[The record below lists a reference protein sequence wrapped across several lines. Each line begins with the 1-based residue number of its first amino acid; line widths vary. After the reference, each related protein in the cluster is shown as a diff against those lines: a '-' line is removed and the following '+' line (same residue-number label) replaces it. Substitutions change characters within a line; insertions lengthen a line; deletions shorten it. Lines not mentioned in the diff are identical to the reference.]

1 MSTTLLPAT
10 IPQESG
16 GGLTVV
22 QGETITFMP
31 VVTPAELLARR
42 KELFEVVK
50 NVLKEGEHYGT
61 TPGASKKNLL
71 KPGGEILNQYF
82 GLYAEFECVS
92 RVENWE
98 MKPPLFDYEF
108 KCVLRS
114 KRDTVK
120 IAEGVGSC
128 NSYESKYRYRDAKRS
143 CPSCSRAGSIVKGK
157 EEYGGGWVC
166 WAKDGNCCKAKFK
179 DNDPAIV
186 SQALG
191 KVDNEDIASL
201 KNTILKMAAKRAYID
216 ATLKGTAA
224 SEIFTQDI
232 EDMPF
237 IVEVITAEVVS
248 EAVKEQND
256 ARQEER
262 QAPKP
267 SGKSQS
273 PAQEA
278 EKGAAVSGSVSP
290 AQTNSQ
296 TAGVN
301 PDPKPASVPQQNGG
315 TSGTTGTTAQ
325 PQGDVPKSQAAP
337 VGTADQ
343 AAANAS
349 TAASAA
355 SSATATKAS
364 PSELI
369 TKAHLDQL
377 LEAGVKNGWTQKQI
391 SDFVCHAFG
400 LTPQTLP
407 KQFTVKQW
415 EIAFGLVS
423 YSKNAKGVVA
433 FKADGTALPVANRWP
448 KAS

>member
-1 MSTTLLPAT
+1 MSTTMLPAT

-82 GLYAEFECVS
+82 GFYAEFETVS

-98 MKPPLFDYEF
+98 AKPPLFDYEM

-114 KRDTVK
+114 KRDAVK
-120 IAEGVGSC
+120 VAEGVGSC

-143 CPSCSRAGSIVKGK
+143 CPSCGRAGSIVKGK

-179 DNDPAIV
+179 DNDPAII

-216 ATLKGTAA
+216 ATLKATGA

-237 IVEVITAEVVS
+237 TVEVITAEVVS
-248 EAVKEQND
+248 EAVKEQNE

-278 EKGAAVSGSVSP
+278 AKGAAVSVSVLP

-296 TAGVN
+296 PAGAN
-301 PDPKPASVPQQNGG
+301 PDPKSQVAPAASVG
-315 TSGTTGTTAQ
+315 
-325 PQGDVPKSQAAP
+325 QA
-337 VGTADQ
+337 V
-343 AAANAS
+343 ANAS
-349 TAASAA
+349 TGASAA
-355 SSATATKAS
+355 SSATAATAS

-369 TKAHLDQL
+369 SKAHLDQL
-377 LEAGVKNGWTQKQI
+377 LAAGTKNGWSQKQI

-400 LTPQTLP
+400 LTPQTFAQ
-407 KQFTVKQW
+407 KFTVKQW
-415 EIAFGLVS
+415 EIAIALVS
-423 YSKNAKGVVA
+423 YEKNAKGQVA

-448 KAS
+448 KA